1 MSDRK
6 ILVLD
11 TSVLLY
17 DMTAVHSFPG
27 NDVVIPMIVLDELD
41 RFKDRS
47 GLLGESA
54 RYVNRYLDNLRK
66 LGRLDKAIYMEEN
79 DQTVR
84 VEMKFDATIPEQ
96 AGLDGTLGDNKII
109 ATALSV
115 AKRDTTRTVKV
126 ITKDINLRVKC
137 DAFGLHAE
145 DYYKDHIKID
155 RKKRFT
161 GWRETTLSSAQVD
174 KFYNTG
180 NLDLGDEGI
189 VDALYPNEFV
199 VGVGGKGKSMLGTHH
214 MNQVLPLFS
223 SRALS
228 ESGIDPKNK
237 EQRFALS
244 MLFDPAIQLISLTG
258 IAGSGKTFLTLM
270 SAMALLNSGEY
281 KRIVVTRSIQPVG
294 RDLGYLPGD
303 MNEKMHPWMAPF
315 IDNFRHVFKDIT
327 YFDMMCQN
335 GDIEI
340 APLAYM
346 RGRTFNDSFVVV
358 DEAQNASIHELKT
371 IITRLGKDSKI
382 VLLGDTDQVDT
393 PYIDSFS
400 NGLTITVERFK
411 EEALSGHVHLH
422 KGQRSKIASIA
433 SKIL

>member
-1 MSDRK
+1 MGDRK

-66 LGRLDKAIYMEEN
+66 LGRLDREIHIKEY

-84 VEMKFDATIPEQ
+84 VEMEFDASVLEQ
-96 AGLDGTLGDNKII
+96 VGLNGALGDNKII

-115 AKRDTTRTVKV
+115 AKREVQRTIKV

-137 DAFGLHAE
+137 DAFGLCAE

-155 RKKRFT
+155 REKRFT
-161 GWRETTLSSAQVD
+161 GQRKITLSDSQVD
-174 KFYNTG
+174 KFYDTG
-180 NLDLGDEGI
+180 NLDLEEEGI
-189 VDALYPNEFV
+189 SHTLYPNEFV
-199 VGVGGKGKSMLGTHH
+199 VAVGSKGKSMLGIQR
-214 MNQVLPLFS
+214 MNQIIPLFS
-223 SRALS
+223 PHTMN
-228 ESGIDPKNK
+228 ESGIEPKNK

-244 MLFDPAIQLISLTG
+244 MLFDPAVQLVSLTG

-270 SAMALLNSGEY
+270 SAMALLNSEQY

-294 RDLGYLPGD
+294 KDLGYLPGD
-303 MNEKMHPWMAPF
+303 MNEKMFPWMAPF
-315 IDNFRHVFKDIT
+315 IDNFRHAFKDIT

-335 GDIEI
+335 GEIEI

-371 IITRLGKDSKI
+371 IITRIGKDSKI

-411 EEALSGHVHLH
+411 EEVLSGHIHLH